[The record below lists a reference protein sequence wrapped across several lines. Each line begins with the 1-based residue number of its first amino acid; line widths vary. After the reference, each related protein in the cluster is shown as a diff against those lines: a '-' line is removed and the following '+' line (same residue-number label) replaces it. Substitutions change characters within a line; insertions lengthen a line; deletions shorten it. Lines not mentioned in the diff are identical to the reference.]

1 MLHRYD
7 IHGFAAFLAFRV
19 FYFVKLPPASWVDRK
34 IHNGWGIMLDD
45 LLAGVW
51 AAVALVGI
59 DMVCNRL
66 FPGAGLFLGVF

>member
-1 MLHRYD
+1 
-7 IHGFAAFLAFRV
+7 
-19 FYFVKLPPASWVDRK
+19 
-34 IHNGWGIMLDD
+34 MLDD

-59 DMVCNRL
+59 DMVGNRL

>member
-1 MLHRYD
+1 
-7 IHGFAAFLAFRV
+7 
-19 FYFVKLPPASWVDRK
+19 
-34 IHNGWGIMLDD
+34 MLDD

-59 DMVCNRL
+59 DMLCNRL